1 MSLDGNFYKR
11 ETAELRPEISQRR
24 KNIESYVIARYG
36 MNPSFAQQVSSILD
50 KTKLND
56 RDIRSGM
63 YDSVIELA
71 VQQMTKE
78 RVSSMNDERHI
89 NKEERKESLYS
100 AEHPNLQPQV
110 PQHQS
115 VQLTEEQIK
124 QLEKQKAEYAQMLQ
138 EQQMQSSDLR
148 ARIESRRGRR

>member
-1 MSLDGNFYKR
+1 MGLDGNFYIQ
-11 ETAELRPEISQRR
+11 ETTELRTEISQRR

-78 RVSSMNDERHI
+78 RISSMNDARHI

-110 PQHQS
+110 PQHQNA
-115 VQLTEEQIK
+115 QITEEQQK
-124 QLEKQKAEYAQMLQ
+124 KFEEQKAQYVQILQ
-138 EQQMQSSDLR
+138 ELQMQSSDLR